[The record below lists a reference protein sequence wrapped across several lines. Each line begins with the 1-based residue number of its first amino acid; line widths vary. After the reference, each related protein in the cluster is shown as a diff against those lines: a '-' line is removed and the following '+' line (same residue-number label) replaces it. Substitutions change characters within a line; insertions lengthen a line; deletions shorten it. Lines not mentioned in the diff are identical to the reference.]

1 MNARAPLD
9 GPVGHAAL
17 NLVVAVGLA
26 GLAPEQ
32 EPPGQQDEE
41 GAVPPLY
48 RDPAPVLTPLLAVVA
63 EVGVGCL
70 VYLDRLCVVYV
81 F

>member
-1 MNARAPLD
+1 VNSRAPLD

-32 EPPGQQDEE
+32 EPPEQQE
-41 GAVPPLY
+41 GEGPVPPLY

-63 EVGVGCL
+63 EVGWEA
-70 VYLDRLCVVYV
+70 
-81 F
+81 